1 MENTENSTNTTP
13 DNNESLNKKC
23 SSKICSEFKCPF
35 GIEWGKLINRS
46 KDVITDPRGVWT
58 DVQNDNYTV
67 VEIYKHMALPL
78 GIVGMLTGM
87 LQAAFSGYFSWMI
100 LRFSVLGLIV
110 SLLMIYVASFV
121 AKFLA
126 PKFGGKEDLM
136 SAMKL
141 FVNSSIPTTVAS
153 LVMILPIGAFISGL
167 IHFAGSIFS
176 LYVLWQGITPMLNIP
191 QEKKLAF
198 YGANVA
204 IMLLIG
210 LVISSLVFGGVMMSG
225 V

>member
-1 MENTENSTNTTP
+1 
-13 DNNESLNKKC
+13 
-23 SSKICSEFKCPF
+23 
-35 GIEWGKLINRS
+35 
-46 KDVITDPRGVWT
+46 
-58 DVQNDNYTV
+58 
-67 VEIYKHMALPL
+67 MALPL

-87 LQAAFSGYFSWMI
+87 LQAAVSGYFSWMI
-100 LRFSVLGLIV
+100 FRFSVLGLIV

-153 LVMILPIGAFISGL
+153 LVTILPLGAFISGL
-167 IHFAGSIFS
+167 IQFAGSIFS

-198 YGANVA
+198 YGTNVA

-210 LVISSLVFGGVMMSG
+210 LVISSLVFGSVMMSG
-225 V
+225 I